1 MPDVICSCSFGEMN
15 VEFGNKN
22 LRPGPKKVIPTS
34 TSTTATT
41 NTVASKPKTMTSS
54 IHPSITAEVV
64 KIGTTLQ
71 CFVWQICNLNAKWKA
86 KVSRRFS
93 LGKKCDEVIE
103 NWEHLK
109 EKRSNTEY
117 VNNVNNK
124 NGQLFLAEFIGAAIK
139 SAI

>member
-1 MPDVICSCSFGEMN
+1 MPDDYLTAAVFGEMN
-15 VEFGNKN
+15 VEIWEQKF
-22 LRPGPKKVIPTS
+22 
-34 TSTTATT
+34 
-41 NTVASKPKTMTSS
+41 ASRAKDK
-54 IHPSITAEVV
+54 
-64 KIGTTLQ
+64 
-71 CFVWQICNLNAKWKA
+71 NAKWKA